1 LNFTRS
7 DLLDAFVSRGDLNCS
22 GYDGTKVLHMSAI
35 TQNLL
40 LSRRVAFI
48 PNIAHV
54 HKLFVAGGWGMQMVP
69 KIISKSFC
77 SLALAAPLCPEV
89 GVVLPSGG

>member
-1 LNFTRS
+1 LNFTGAY
-7 DLLDAFVSRGDLNCS
+7 LLDIFVSLGDLNSS
-22 GYDGTKVLHMSAI
+22 GYDRIKVLRMSAI

-40 LSRRVAFI
+40 LSRSVAFI

-54 HKLFVAGGWGMQMVP
+54 HKLFEGEGMQMVP
-69 KIISKSFC
+69 KIISGSFC

-89 GVVLPSGG
+89 GHMLPSGG